1 MKRPRVERK
10 VSSGS
15 KVPKQQRPQSSRLLQ
30 TVLALQDD
38 PGARWPRHRSA
49 RSIQQAAVLQMQQQ
63 VGNAATRRILRRY
76 NGFPAKSQIVT
87 SSRGTASSD
96 IQKWNEGEH
105 LLLGEA
111 AGVKQV
117 IVHPGDPKKGIPR
130 FTMPFAEIVP
140 FGDYYASFD
149 DMRKDAE
156 TAKGRRKINYLRWE
170 FRKDAGKKAGPSPKI
185 SDAEKK
191 ETQDLYLKLASQNVS
206 HFVTGDH
213 ARDEYRKYHE
223 QALRGAFLA
232 GMSYDNDMMSQALA
246 KEAFGMHFFT
256 DAFSAG
262 HVRVPRQAIKTWYDT
277 KFPKAFDKFL
287 AALIHFMSDQLSD
300 EYIRVTYNRA
310 KGDVEPMVKKMAGPY
325 KGAFSLGDIIG
336 RAVHDAEGKGLDVVS
351 SLSPALSSSAKGHE
365 WEAVGDAKLLS
376 KEGAGAKKIT
386 EVAVKESKKEVDDA
400 FKLGQNQ
407 GQSSVQAQQQVNTTV
422 SKAFPAPYLAEGFM
436 PKPAPLQPSFAAKY
450 PWQWGKF
457 TVALKNLVT
466 ESIKNAIIPQMK
478 AMKSNIQA
486 LKIIDHWSG
495 MMVLHPRRAFERFVD
510 KFEKGPIK
518 MLEQIIGKKSTP

>member
-1 MKRPRVERK
+1 M
-10 VSSGS
+10 
-15 KVPKQQRPQSSRLLQ
+15 PKQQRLQSSRLLQ
-30 TVLALQDD
+30 TVLALQEDH
-38 PGARWPRHRSA
+38 GARGPRHRSA
-49 RSIQQAAVLQMQQQ
+49 RSISQAAVLQMQQQ
-63 VGNAATRRILRRY
+63 VGNAATCRILRQY
-76 NGFPAKSQIVT
+76 NGFPAKSPIVT
-87 SSRGTASSD
+87 SSRRTDSSV

-105 LLLGEA
+105 LILGEA

-117 IVHPGDPKKGIPR
+117 IVHPGDPKRSVPR

-185 SDAEKK
+185 SAAEKK
-191 ETQDLYLKLASQNVS
+191 ETKDLYLKLASQNVS
-206 HFVTGDH
+206 HFVTGDR

-232 GMSYDNDMMSQALA
+232 GTSNDNDMMSQAQA

-287 AALIHFMSDQLSD
+287 TALIHFMADQVSD
-300 EYIRVTYNRA
+300 EYIRVTHGRA
-310 KGDVEPMVKKMAGPY
+310 KGDIEPIVKKMAGPY

-336 RAVHDAEGKGLDVVS
+336 RAVHDAEGQGLDVVS
-351 SLSPALSSSAKGHE
+351 SLSPSLSSPVAGHK
-365 WEAVGDAKLLS
+365 WKAVGDAQLLS
-376 KEGAGAKKIT
+376 KKGADAKKIT
-386 EVAVKESKKEVDDA
+386 EVAVNQSKTEVDDA
-400 FKLGQNQ
+400 FKLGQKQ
-407 GQSSVQAQQQVNTTV
+407 IHSSAQAEKQVNKTV

-436 PKPAPLQPSFAAKY
+436 PKPAALQPSFAAKY

-457 TVALKNLVT
+457 TPALKKLVT
-466 ESIKNAIIPQMK
+466 VSIKKAIIPQMK

-486 LKIIDHWSG
+486 LKIIRHWSG
-495 MMVLHPRRAFERFVD
+495 TMIVHPRRAFERFVD